1 MLRLLEVFAYGTYGE
16 YLQRRESDPTSLP
29 ELTPQMAK
37 KLRLLTLASLAA
49 SSSRRLGYA
58 RLQSELGVDTVRELE
73 DLVVEAANADVVR
86 GKLDQRTLQ
95 LEVVYAMPR
104 DIRRVSRALVVHN
117 VRVSILMF
125 LLLCP
130 GRRQGCDPDAGGL
143 VRQLRR
149 DAPVPGGAGHQG
161 KCGQGGRDRAQET
174 DRTKGQEIF
183 WRMANR
189 KNRAYSPVETN
200 SNYFNR
206 LVFPHTKTTPKCDNV
221 SRCRSAPSAA
231 S

>member
-86 GKLDQRTLQ
+86 GKLDQRTLH

-117 VRVSILMF
+117 VRVDVSSSL
-125 LLLCP
+125 P
-130 GRRQGCDPDAGGL
+130 
-143 VRQLRR
+143 
-149 DAPVPGGAGHQG
+149 
-161 KCGQGGRDRAQET
+161 RAT
-174 DRTKGQEIF
+174 S
-183 WRMANR
+183 RM
-189 KNRAYSPVETN
+189 
-200 SNYFNR
+200 
-206 LVFPHTKTTPKCDNV
+206 
-221 SRCRSAPSAA
+221 
-231 S
+231 